1 MTESGFVEIAK
12 GAVEIGS
19 DGIEVHSVHDC
30 PVRVGMYSAAFI
42 TGKSSRPLL
51 LAANLRH

>member
-1 MTESGFVEIAK
+1 MTESEFVEIAK

-19 DGIEVHSVHDC
+19 DGFEVHRVYDC
-30 PVRVGMYSAAFI
+30 LVRVGMYSAAFI

>member
-30 PVRVGMYSAAFI
+30 LVRVGMYSAAFI

-51 LAANLRH
+51 LAANLRY